1 VKRLTKSSISE
12 IRLQTH
18 MANDKHPCLLVQ
30 TTRNLRHNTSTFR
43 PRPRLLSIHT
53 TSKSTQQAHQHN
65 MTTRPTMPA
74 GLQGPPS
81 VIQMQHL
88 PLYGILVSE
97 RSFFIGMRSQA
108 LQHHAHSLS
117 HRVAG
122 PRLPPELCDS
132 ISADLLTLLQDDARN
147 LWETTDPAD
156 RASKF
161 MYGDPP
167 TLTNS
172 QLAGQRLYGRIAKH
186 ETADGIVGIRATGVC
201 VDVLGGAAG
210 EKQRYVHLSAS
221 LARPNICGMVP
232 GETAAGGGGGPGLS
246 FGDGRMVATNQRDSD
261 TQLSREQVSIH
272 FQNGEIGGAKRL
284 LQFDDLNTSIRG
296 WNQGLIEAFVLEL
309 GLKVI
314 DRRGVRGGEGIG
326 GVIEPEFMMM
336 QELKWLT

>member
-1 VKRLTKSSISE
+1 
-12 IRLQTH
+12 
-18 MANDKHPCLLVQ
+18 
-30 TTRNLRHNTSTFR
+30 
-43 PRPRLLSIHT
+43 
-53 TSKSTQQAHQHN
+53 
-65 MTTRPTMPA
+65 MTTRLTMSA

-81 VIQMQHL
+81 VIQMEHL

-97 RSFFIGMRSQA
+97 RSFIGMRSQA
-108 LQHHAHSLS
+108 LQNHAHSLS
-117 HRVAG
+117 HRLAG

-132 ISADLLTLLQDDARN
+132 IGADLLTLLQNDARQ

-161 MYGDPP
+161 MYGDPS
-167 TLTNS
+167 TLARS
-172 QLAGQRLYGRIAKH
+172 QLVGQRMYSKIATR
-186 ETADGIVGIRATGVC
+186 ETADGMVGIRATGVC

-221 LARPNICGMVP
+221 LVRPNIRGMVP
-232 GETAAGGGGGPGLS
+232 GETAAGGGGGGGLGLS
-246 FGDGRMVATNQRDSD
+246 FGDGRMVATNQRESN
-261 TQLSREQVSIH
+261 TQVSREQVSIH
-272 FQNGEIGGAKRL
+272 FQKGGIGGAKRL
-284 LQFDDLNTSIRG
+284 LQFDDLNASIRG

>member
-1 VKRLTKSSISE
+1 MLTCADNKKSTPQRIHLS
-12 IRLQTH
+12 
-18 MANDKHPCLLVQ
+18 
-30 TTRNLRHNTSTFR
+30 TSPSPT
-43 PRPRLLSIHT
+43 LNT

-65 MTTRPTMPA
+65 MTTRPTMSA
-74 GLQGPPS
+74 GPQSPPS
-81 VIQMQHL
+81 AIQMQHL

-97 RSFFIGMRSQA
+97 KSFFIGMRSRA

-132 ISADLLTLLQDDARN
+132 IGADLLALLQDDARN

-161 MYGDPP
+161 I
-167 TLTNS
+167 S
-172 QLAGQRLYGRIAKH
+172 QLAGQRTYSTIAKR
-186 ETADGIVGIRATGVC
+186 ETADGTVRIRATGVC

-221 LARPNICGMVP
+221 LVRPNICAMVP

-261 TQLSREQVSIH
+261 TRLSRERVSIH
-272 FQNGEIGGAKRL
+272 FQNGESGGAKRL
-284 LQFDDLNTSIRG
+284 LQFDDLNASIRG

-314 DRRGVRGGEGIG
+314 DRHGVRGEEGIG